1 MGVLEREQKE
11 QKIGNL
17 FEKIMTDNFLNLV
30 TDIDIQV
37 QEVQRVPNKMNTK
50 RPTPKH
56 VIIKTPKLKAKTES

>member
-1 MGVLEREQKE
+1 MGVPEREEKE

-37 QEVQRVPNKMNTK
+37 QEVQRVPNKMNPGGLPEDT
-50 RPTPKH
+50 
-56 VIIKTPKLKAKTES
+56 S